1 MSYTPIGVGL
11 AVVVL
16 LLLAGLINH
25 QERAEG
31 ADGRAAQHAQSTP
44 QCVTREGL
52 APVGGI
58 QAPPPEPNP
67 KREEWRSE
75 RDLEA
80 QQEMARWAL
89 LMMIASFLSVGVT
102 AVGVVF
108 VKQTLDATRAAVNEA
123 ENATAAA
130 RNTINV
136 TQDLGRRQLRAYID
150 IKNGAFRV
158 GPAGKGRLRVRVEFA
173 NFGQT
178 PARDVRFWVRINWF
192 KPGEFT
198 FTEPDNRGWNGAL
211 SAPAISPSGTTVS
224 TLMTTTSPRR
234 PSTPGLWLQLLGGG
248 SHTATSLTTGTIIS
262 SSRRRTAPTR
272 RSPKERRLASTLGA
286 CFQPG
291 RATRALNRRSAHAL
305 RAITRVTRYG
315 TPLTSDRR
323 AHPWCICS
331 IRPRLS
337 TATWQGFARMHWTSL
352 RCGALLSVL
361 PGLCVDDCRV
371 SAPTPLA

>member
-11 AVVVL
+11 AVVIL

-44 QCVTREGL
+44 QRVTQEGL

-198 FTEPDNRGWNGAL
+198 FTEPDNPGMERGI
-211 SAPAISPSGTTVS
+211 ISPGNIAVWYDGINVDDDD
-224 TLMTTTSPRR
+224 LAAKAINAGAMVAMTW
-234 PSTPGLWLQLLGGG
+234 G
-248 SHTATSLTTGTIIS
+248 
-262 SSRRRTAPTR
+262 
-272 RSPKERRLASTLGA
+272 
-286 CFQPG
+286 
-291 RATRALNRRSAHAL
+291 
-305 RAITRVTRYG
+305 RVTYRDIFDDRDHHFEFAAKNG
-315 TPLTSDRR
+315 THTSITEGKE
-323 AHPWCICS
+323 AGQHTWGLLPAGEGYK
-331 IRPRLS
+331 S
-337 TATWQGFARMHWTSL
+337 T
-352 RCGALLSVL
+352 
-361 PGLCVDDCRV
+361 
-371 SAPTPLA
+371 